1 MEFNGTFLATIP
13 TFILFVFLMNKILY
27 VPILKIMVQ
36 RDAFIKDNQATV
48 QENNNKIKE
57 LSDKKNNDLLKAKK
71 NAKAKYLNI
80 LEQFKTKKTELIEDA
95 KNVADKD
102 LQSAESELENTS
114 VKISDALKDRIN
126 DLASDITEKIIG
138 YRSDFQNVE
147 NEKINEILYK

>member
-27 VPILKIMVQ
+27 VPILKNMVQ

-57 LSDKKNNDLLKAKK
+57 LSDKKNNDLLEAKK

>member
-57 LSDKKNNDLLKAKK
+57 LSDKKNNDLLEAKK